1 MSTSVGTL
9 LRQARELRGLSST
22 ETARTALISPAYLN
36 KLENDAVRRP
46 SPDVLH
52 RLSEVLEV
60 PYTELM
66 ALVGYP
72 MPGLAEPPHPA
83 RLGAALFADLTDDE
97 RDELL
102 EYLAWYRARKRSRGR
117 TEAS

>member
-1 MSTSVGTL
+1 MTIGTL
-9 LRQARELRGLSST
+9 LRQARELRARSSI
-22 ETARTALISPAYLN
+22 ETARNAGISPAYLS

-52 RLSEVLEV
+52 RLSEVLGI
-60 PYTELM
+60 PYAELM

-72 MPGLAEPPHPA
+72 VPSLDTPPPA
-83 RLGAALFADLTDDE
+83 TSLGAALFADLTGDE

-102 EYLAWYRARKRSRGR
+102 EYLAWYRARKRSKGR
-117 TEAS
+117 SAAS